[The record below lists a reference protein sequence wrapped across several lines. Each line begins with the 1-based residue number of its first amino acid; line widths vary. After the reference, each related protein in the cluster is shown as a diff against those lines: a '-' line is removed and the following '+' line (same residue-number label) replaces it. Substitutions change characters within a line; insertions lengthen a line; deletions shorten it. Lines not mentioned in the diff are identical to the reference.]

1 MMWLMK
7 SDTGRLDELDQRIV
21 AALQVDGRASWRRIA
36 GVLRE
41 PERTVAR
48 RGARLLSTESVAVR
62 GFALRGEMVVLRLNC
77 APSALRVAATALAR
91 RPDTTFTYLMTGAAD
106 CAVEISCPSHR
117 LAALVLDELPGTPGL
132 VTSSTNPVL
141 RYFRGVHE
149 WQPGLLSA
157 DEAADMAEFPPVT
170 TYATTPDQPRS
181 PEERQLV
188 RLLTEDGRRTNEE
201 LAVLARMS
209 EPTVRRRIDTM
220 RREGRLLVRAVVD
233 PALLGLPVEALLWM
247 KMSPRFIDLVGESLL
262 DSDFVRYAV
271 ATAGEYQ
278 LLVHVAIT
286 DTGAL
291 HEFITTAPWAEHVDV
306 VETSMIIDAPKRTGV
321 LHPSL
326 RNEQ

>member
-1 MMWLMK
+1 MESEK
-7 SDTGRLDELDQRIV
+7 SRLDEFDQRIV

-48 RGARLLSTESVAVR
+48 RGARLLSAGSVAVR

-77 APSALRVAATALAR
+77 APSALRVAATSLAR

-106 CAVEISCPSHR
+106 CTVEISCPAHR

-132 VTSSTNPVL
+132 VSSSTNPVL

-157 DEAADMAEFPPVT
+157 DEVAAMTEFPLVR
-170 TYATTPDQPRS
+170 TYTATPEQPRG
-181 PEERQLV
+181 PEERLLV

-201 LAVLARMS
+201 LAVLARLS
-209 EPTVRRRIDTM
+209 EPTVRRRIDAM

-233 PALLGLPVEALLWM
+233 PVLLGLPVEALLWM
-247 KMSPRFIDLVGESLL
+247 KMSPRFVDVVGEALL
-262 DSDFVRYAV
+262 DSHFVRYAA

-286 DTGAL
+286 DTTAL
-291 HEFITTAPWAEHVDV
+291 HEFITTAPWAEHVDM
-306 VETSMIIDAPKRTGV
+306 VETSMIVAAPKRTGV

-326 RNEQ
+326 RDEQ